1 MSIKS
6 LTLEGL
12 RGFSSKQSLQF
23 AQPSSKEGSG
33 LTILVGP
40 NNGGKSTVVEAMN
53 VFSKSREPSFP
64 EGQRN
69 KTANDCVSIQIE
81 YNTDSKI
88 ELKTV
93 EEGGS
98 ETKFEP
104 PISNE
109 NRPSLY
115 VLPSRRYFNPH
126 FHKGGG
132 TTRQNYP
139 ELLPDNI
146 RGILLNEFSHRLF
159 RALENR
165 EKFNDVLQ
173 KVMDPVPDWTIDLSN
188 TGQHYLKVN
197 AGGQYHTSEGMGEGI
212 ISLFFIVDALYD
224 SEDGDVIVIDEPELS
239 LHPTYQR
246 RLAKLLA
253 EYAKNRQI
261 VYATHS
267 PYFVDFRYLSNG
279 AKIARVHKSN
289 GGSTI
294 SQLSRETADSLS
306 GLLKNRNNPHI
317 LGLNAREALFL
328 EDRVVLVEGQEDVVY
343 YTQLVKDIAPKLE
356 NRFFGWGVGGAGNIE
371 TISSLLHDLGFSKVA
386 VIVDKDKKNLLPHLK
401 ERFPEYHFDSIP
413 AEDVRTKEEKT
424 SKETYG
430 LFDEDDSLRPKFK
443 EETEELFKKAEGFL
457 QSDNPK

>member
-159 RALENR
+159 RASSKTG

-173 KVMDPVPDWTIDLSN
+173 KVMDPVPDW
-188 TGQHYLKVN
+188 HY
-197 AGGQYHTSEGMGEGI
+197 
-212 ISLFFIVDALYD
+212 
-224 SEDGDVIVIDEPELS
+224 
-239 LHPTYQR
+239 
-246 RLAKLLA
+246 
-253 EYAKNRQI
+253 
-261 VYATHS
+261 
-267 PYFVDFRYLSNG
+267 
-279 AKIARVHKSN
+279 
-289 GGSTI
+289 
-294 SQLSRETADSLS
+294 
-306 GLLKNRNNPHI
+306 
-317 LGLNAREALFL
+317 
-328 EDRVVLVEGQEDVVY
+328 
-343 YTQLVKDIAPKLE
+343 
-356 NRFFGWGVGGAGNIE
+356 
-371 TISSLLHDLGFSKVA
+371 
-386 VIVDKDKKNLLPHLK
+386 
-401 ERFPEYHFDSIP
+401 
-413 AEDVRTKEEKT
+413 
-424 SKETYG
+424 
-430 LFDEDDSLRPKFK
+430 
-443 EETEELFKKAEGFL
+443 
-457 QSDNPK
+457 